1 MILITKLY
9 ICKISYSRLIYSH
22 GQGWSGEEQLLKRIQ
37 ELETENEKL
46 RTQLNRRTSG
56 AVDGAAEQTRAK
68 YADRILD
75 TLPDM
80 MTVWTN
86 SGVITDLISSEETN
100 HVGVPSGRF
109 IGMNIR
115 ELLPEEAYRNVR
127 ANLDHVL
134 ETKRGSTGRHDL
146 TVDGELRHYENRIWP
161 LDRDK
166 VLCMCRDI
174 TEAVRTQKAMNDANK
189 RMKLIEQVV
198 SLGYWFYYSK
208 TNEFYAPDIL
218 PVLLERE
225 SGADSVNADYYF
237 EHFVHP
243 DDREKAR
250 QLLHYNPELG
260 EKDYIEFRIVTDD
273 KVKYLRH
280 RVLRES
286 VEKGHRVVEGYVQDV
301 TPIIE
306 RYHELEILKYAVNNA
321 SEEIFCC
328 SLDGMF
334 RFANRTF
341 LSHHRITDDVAKY
354 SLNDL
359 KEGQYAPDGFEAL
372 VDRLR
377 RNGGVLQNTCSYEL
391 PDGESITMESMVYLL
406 DDSFS
411 DQKVVWFF
419 CRDVTER
426 VRQGNELKE
435 LNRLM
440 EAILDNIPVYLFVKD
455 PNDEFRY
462 LYWNQSF
469 VKHSG
474 IPASQ
479 VIGKTDFEI
488 FPNPA
493 DAAHFQRDDLE
504 LLKRGELPPFEE
516 EYSVV
521 TGQKRIVNTVKMLV
535 PVEERKLPLLM
546 GISWDITERKVI
558 ETELLE
564 AKVKAEQSDQLKT
577 AFLANMSHEIRTP
590 LNAIVGFAKILPEIT
605 DEMERASI
613 INIIDTNSDQ
623 LLMLINDILDL
634 SKIEAGTIEFVD
646 IPANLTDLCQNIYC
660 TLIEKTAPGV
670 QLVFEGAFDNLVTL
684 CDPGRL
690 SQVIVNLITNAIKF
704 TKEGFIRY
712 GYRLRED
719 RVEFYVADTGLGIP
733 EDKLSTI
740 FTRFTKLNSFIAGT
754 GLGLAICRM
763 IVERQH
769 GKIWAESKLGEGSIF
784 RFNFPYRKC

>member
-1 MILITKLY
+1 MV
-9 ICKISYSRLIYSH
+9 R
-22 GQGWSGEEQLLKRIQ
+22 EEQLLKRIQ

-100 HVGVPSGRF
+100 HVGVPSERF

-198 SLGYWFYYSK
+198 SLGYWFYYSE

-474 IPASQ
+474 IPASK

-535 PVEERKLPLLM
+535 PVEERRLPLLM

-784 RFNFPYRKC
+784 RFNFPYRKY

>member
-1 MILITKLY
+1 MV
-9 ICKISYSRLIYSH
+9 R
-22 GQGWSGEEQLLKRIQ
+22 EEQLLKRIQ

-80 MTVWTN
+80 MTVWAN
-86 SGVITDLISSEETN
+86 SGVITELISSEETN
-100 HVGVPSGRF
+100 HVGVPSERF

-198 SLGYWFYYSK
+198 SLGYWFYYSE

-605 DEMERASI
+605 DEMECASI

-784 RFNFPYRKC
+784 RFNFPYRKY

>member
-1 MILITKLY
+1 MV
-9 ICKISYSRLIYSH
+9 R
-22 GQGWSGEEQLLKRIQ
+22 EEQLLKRIQ

-100 HVGVPSGRF
+100 HVGVPSERF

-161 LDRDK
+161 LDLDK

-243 DDREKAR
+243 NDREKAR

-558 ETELLE
+558 ETELFE

-670 QLVFEGAFDNLVTL
+670 QLVFEGAFDYLVTL

>member
-1 MILITKLY
+1 MV
-9 ICKISYSRLIYSH
+9 R
-22 GQGWSGEEQLLKRIQ
+22 EEQLLKRIQ

-86 SGVITDLISSEETN
+86 SGVITELISSEETN
-100 HVGVPSGRF
+100 HVGVPSERF

-198 SLGYWFYYSK
+198 SLGYWFYYSE

-754 GLGLAICRM
+754 GLGLAICQM

>member
-1 MILITKLY
+1 MV
-9 ICKISYSRLIYSH
+9 R
-22 GQGWSGEEQLLKRIQ
+22 EEQLLKRIQ

-100 HVGVPSGRF
+100 HVGVPSERF

-208 TNEFYAPDIL
+208 TDELYAPDIL

-558 ETELLE
+558 ETELFE

-670 QLVFEGAFDNLVTL
+670 QLVFEGAFDNLVTF

>member
-1 MILITKLY
+1 MV
-9 ICKISYSRLIYSH
+9 R
-22 GQGWSGEEQLLKRIQ
+22 EEQLLKRIQ

-86 SGVITDLISSEETN
+86 SGVITELISSEETN
-100 HVGVPSGRF
+100 HVGVPSERF

-198 SLGYWFYYSK
+198 SLGYWFYYSE

-377 RNGGVLQNTCSYEL
+377 RNGGGLQNTCSYEL

>member
-1 MILITKLY
+1 MV
-9 ICKISYSRLIYSH
+9 R
-22 GQGWSGEEQLLKRIQ
+22 EEQLLKRIQ

-86 SGVITDLISSEETN
+86 SGVITELISSEETN
-100 HVGVPSGRF
+100 HVGVPSERF

-198 SLGYWFYYSK
+198 SLGYWFYYSE

-546 GISWDITERKVI
+546 GISWNITERKVI

>member
-1 MILITKLY
+1 MV
-9 ICKISYSRLIYSH
+9 R
-22 GQGWSGEEQLLKRIQ
+22 EEQLLKRIQ

-100 HVGVPSGRF
+100 HVGVPSERF

-455 PNDEFRY
+455 PNNEFRY

-670 QLVFEGAFDNLVTL
+670 QLGFEGAFDNLVTL

>member
-1 MILITKLY
+1 MV
-9 ICKISYSRLIYSH
+9 R
-22 GQGWSGEEQLLKRIQ
+22 EEQLLKRIQ

-100 HVGVPSGRF
+100 HVGVPSERF

-455 PNDEFRY
+455 PNNEFRY

>member
-1 MILITKLY
+1 MV
-9 ICKISYSRLIYSH
+9 R
-22 GQGWSGEEQLLKRIQ
+22 EEQLLKRIQ

-100 HVGVPSGRF
+100 HVGVPSERF

-198 SLGYWFYYSK
+198 SLGYWFYYSE

-260 EKDYIEFRIVTDD
+260 EKDYIEFRIVTND

-440 EAILDNIPVYLFVKD
+440 EAILDNIPVSLFVKD

>member
-1 MILITKLY
+1 MV
-9 ICKISYSRLIYSH
+9 R
-22 GQGWSGEEQLLKRIQ
+22 EEQLLKRIQ

-100 HVGVPSGRF
+100 HVGVPSERF

-198 SLGYWFYYSK
+198 SLGYWFYYSE

-474 IPASQ
+474 IPASK

-784 RFNFPYRKC
+784 RFNFPYRKY

>member
-1 MILITKLY
+1 MV
-9 ICKISYSRLIYSH
+9 R
-22 GQGWSGEEQLLKRIQ
+22 EEQLLKRIQ

-100 HVGVPSGRF
+100 HVGVPSERF

-198 SLGYWFYYSK
+198 SLGYWFYYSE

-564 AKVKAEQSDQLKT
+564 AKVRAEQSDQLKT

-704 TKEGFIRY
+704 TKEGCIRY

>member
-1 MILITKLY
+1 MV
-9 ICKISYSRLIYSH
+9 R
-22 GQGWSGEEQLLKRIQ
+22 EEQLLKRIQ

-86 SGVITDLISSEETN
+86 SGVITELISSEETN
-100 HVGVPSGRF
+100 HVGVPSERF

-161 LDRDK
+161 RDRDK

-198 SLGYWFYYSK
+198 SLGYWFYYSE

>member
-1 MILITKLY
+1 MV
-9 ICKISYSRLIYSH
+9 R
-22 GQGWSGEEQLLKRIQ
+22 EEQLLKRIQ

-86 SGVITDLISSEETN
+86 SGVITELISSEETN
-100 HVGVPSGRF
+100 HVGVPSERF

-198 SLGYWFYYSK
+198 SLGYWFYYSE

-733 EDKLSTI
+733 EDQLSTI

-784 RFNFPYRKC
+784 RFNFPYRKY

>member
-1 MILITKLY
+1 MV
-9 ICKISYSRLIYSH
+9 R
-22 GQGWSGEEQLLKRIQ
+22 EEQLLKRIQ

-56 AVDGAAEQTRAK
+56 DVDGAAEQTRAK

-100 HVGVPSGRF
+100 HVGVPSERF

-558 ETELLE
+558 ETELFE

-763 IVERQH
+763 IVERQQ

>member
-1 MILITKLY
+1 MV
-9 ICKISYSRLIYSH
+9 R
-22 GQGWSGEEQLLKRIQ
+22 EEQLLKRIQ

-100 HVGVPSGRF
+100 HVGVPSERF

-127 ANLDHVL
+127 VNLDHVL

-198 SLGYWFYYSK
+198 SLGYWFYYSE

-535 PVEERKLPLLM
+535 PVEERRLPLLM

-712 GYRLRED
+712 GYQLKED
-719 RVEFYVADTGLGIP
+719 RIEFYVADTGLGIP

>member
-1 MILITKLY
+1 MV
-9 ICKISYSRLIYSH
+9 R
-22 GQGWSGEEQLLKRIQ
+22 EEQLLKRIQ

-86 SGVITDLISSEETN
+86 SGVITELISSEETN
-100 HVGVPSGRF
+100 HVGVPSERF

-198 SLGYWFYYSK
+198 SLGYWFYYSE

-321 SEEIFCC
+321 SKEIFCC

-660 TLIEKTAPGV
+660 TLIEKTAPSV

-712 GYRLRED
+712 GYRLREV
-719 RVEFYVADTGLGIP
+719 RVEFYVAADTGLGIP

>member
-1 MILITKLY
+1 MV
-9 ICKISYSRLIYSH
+9 R
-22 GQGWSGEEQLLKRIQ
+22 EEQLLKRIQ

-100 HVGVPSGRF
+100 HVGVPSERF

-198 SLGYWFYYSK
+198 SLGYWFYYSE

-260 EKDYIEFRIVTDD
+260 EKDYIEFRIVTND

-286 VEKGHRVVEGYVQDV
+286 VEKGHCVVEGYVQDV

-328 SLDGMF
+328 SLDDMF

-474 IPASQ
+474 IPASK

-784 RFNFPYRKC
+784 RFNFPYRKY

>member
-1 MILITKLY
+1 MV
-9 ICKISYSRLIYSH
+9 R
-22 GQGWSGEEQLLKRIQ
+22 EEQLLKRIQ

-86 SGVITDLISSEETN
+86 SGVITELISSEETN
-100 HVGVPSGRF
+100 HVGVPSERF

-198 SLGYWFYYSK
+198 SLGYWFYYSE

-250 QLLHYNPELG
+250 QLLHYTPELG

-359 KEGQYAPDGFEAL
+359 QEGQYAPDGFEAL

-435 LNRLM
+435 LTRLM

-516 EYSVV
+516 EDSVV

-719 RVEFYVADTGLGIP
+719 RVEFYVAADTGLGIP

>member
-1 MILITKLY
+1 MV
-9 ICKISYSRLIYSH
+9 R
-22 GQGWSGEEQLLKRIQ
+22 EEQLLKRIQ

-100 HVGVPSGRF
+100 HVGVPSERF

-198 SLGYWFYYSK
+198 SLGYWFYYSE

-306 RYHELEILKYAVNNA
+306 RYHELEILKDAVNNA

-474 IPASQ
+474 IPASK

>member
-1 MILITKLY
+1 MV
-9 ICKISYSRLIYSH
+9 R
-22 GQGWSGEEQLLKRIQ
+22 EDQLLKRIQ

-100 HVGVPSGRF
+100 HVGVPSERF

-198 SLGYWFYYSK
+198 SLGYWFYYSE

>member
-1 MILITKLY
+1 MV
-9 ICKISYSRLIYSH
+9 R
-22 GQGWSGEEQLLKRIQ
+22 EEQLLKRIQ

-68 YADRILD
+68 YTDRILD

-100 HVGVPSGRF
+100 HVGVPSERF

-198 SLGYWFYYSK
+198 SLGYWFYYSE

-260 EKDYIEFRIVTDD
+260 EKDYIEFRIVTND

>member
-1 MILITKLY
+1 MV
-9 ICKISYSRLIYSH
+9 R
-22 GQGWSGEEQLLKRIQ
+22 EEQLLKRIQ

-100 HVGVPSGRF
+100 HVGVPSERF

-198 SLGYWFYYSK
+198 SLGYWFYYSE

-474 IPASQ
+474 IPASK

-646 IPANLTDLCQNIYC
+646 IPANQTDLCQNIYC

-784 RFNFPYRKC
+784 RFNFPYRKY

>member
-1 MILITKLY
+1 MV
-9 ICKISYSRLIYSH
+9 R
-22 GQGWSGEEQLLKRIQ
+22 EEQLLKRIQ

-100 HVGVPSGRF
+100 HVGVPSERF

-161 LDRDK
+161 LDLDK

-558 ETELLE
+558 ETELFE

-690 SQVIVNLITNAIKF
+690 SQVIVNLITTRSNLPKKGSSVTGIGSGRIGSSSMWRIPAW
-704 TKEGFIRY
+704 GFR
-712 GYRLRED
+712 R
-719 RVEFYVADTGLGIP
+719 T
-733 EDKLSTI
+733 
-740 FTRFTKLNSFIAGT
+740 N
-754 GLGLAICRM
+754 
-763 IVERQH
+763 
-769 GKIWAESKLGEGSIF
+769 
-784 RFNFPYRKC
+784 

>member
-1 MILITKLY
+1 MV
-9 ICKISYSRLIYSH
+9 R
-22 GQGWSGEEQLLKRIQ
+22 EEQLLKRIQ

-100 HVGVPSGRF
+100 HVGVPSERF

-198 SLGYWFYYSK
+198 SLGYWFYYSE

-260 EKDYIEFRIVTDD
+260 EKDYIEFRIVTND

-474 IPASQ
+474 IPASK

-535 PVEERKLPLLM
+535 PVEERKLLLLM

-784 RFNFPYRKC
+784 RFNFPYRKY

>member
-1 MILITKLY
+1 MV
-9 ICKISYSRLIYSH
+9 R
-22 GQGWSGEEQLLKRIQ
+22 EEQLLKRIQ

-100 HVGVPSGRF
+100 HVGVPSERF

-161 LDRDK
+161 LDLDK

-334 RFANRTF
+334 RFANRTC

-558 ETELLE
+558 ETELFE

>member
-1 MILITKLY
+1 MV
-9 ICKISYSRLIYSH
+9 R
-22 GQGWSGEEQLLKRIQ
+22 EEQLLKRIQ

-46 RTQLNRRTSG
+46 RTPLNRRTSG

-100 HVGVPSGRF
+100 HVGVPSERF

-198 SLGYWFYYSK
+198 SLGYWFYYSE

-754 GLGLAICRM
+754 GLGLAIVKH
-763 IVERQH
+763 IVEAH
-769 GKIWAESKLGEGSIF
+769 GERITVRSEPGVGSTF
-784 RFNFPYRKC
+784 SFTLKKVNLQEMK

>member
-1 MILITKLY
+1 MV
-9 ICKISYSRLIYSH
+9 R
-22 GQGWSGEEQLLKRIQ
+22 EEQLLKRIQ

-86 SGVITDLISSEETN
+86 SGVITELISSEETN
-100 HVGVPSGRF
+100 HVGVPSERF

-198 SLGYWFYYSK
+198 SLGYWFYYSE

-577 AFLANMSHEIRTP
+577 AFLANMSHEIRTQ

>member
-1 MILITKLY
+1 MV
-9 ICKISYSRLIYSH
+9 R
-22 GQGWSGEEQLLKRIQ
+22 EEQLLKRIQ

-86 SGVITDLISSEETN
+86 SGVITELISSEETN
-100 HVGVPSGRF
+100 HVGVPSERF

-198 SLGYWFYYSK
+198 SLGYWFYYSE

-623 LLMLINDILDL
+623 LLMLINDLLDL

-784 RFNFPYRKC
+784 RFNFPYRKY

>member
-1 MILITKLY
+1 MV
-9 ICKISYSRLIYSH
+9 R
-22 GQGWSGEEQLLKRIQ
+22 EEQLLKRIQ

-86 SGVITDLISSEETN
+86 SGVITELISSEETN
-100 HVGVPSGRF
+100 HVGVPSERF

-198 SLGYWFYYSK
+198 SLGYWFYYSE

-590 LNAIVGFAKILPEIT
+590 QNAIVGFAKILPEIT

>member
-1 MILITKLY
+1 MV
-9 ICKISYSRLIYSH
+9 R
-22 GQGWSGEEQLLKRIQ
+22 EEQLLKRIQ

-86 SGVITDLISSEETN
+86 SGVITELISSEETN
-100 HVGVPSGRF
+100 HVGVPSERF

-198 SLGYWFYYSK
+198 SLGYWFYYSE

-719 RVEFYVADTGLGIP
+719 RVEFYVARIP
-733 EDKLSTI
+733 
-740 FTRFTKLNSFIAGT
+740 AWG
-754 GLGLAICRM
+754 
-763 IVERQH
+763 
-769 GKIWAESKLGEGSIF
+769 F
-784 RFNFPYRKC
+784 RRTN

>member
-1 MILITKLY
+1 MV
-9 ICKISYSRLIYSH
+9 R
-22 GQGWSGEEQLLKRIQ
+22 EEQLLKRIQ

-56 AVDGAAEQTRAK
+56 AVVGAAEQTRAK

-100 HVGVPSGRF
+100 HVGVPSERF

-198 SLGYWFYYSK
+198 SLGYWFYYSE

>member
-1 MILITKLY
+1 MV
-9 ICKISYSRLIYSH
+9 R
-22 GQGWSGEEQLLKRIQ
+22 EEQLLKRIQ

-68 YADRILD
+68 DADRILD

-100 HVGVPSGRF
+100 HVGVPSERF

-198 SLGYWFYYSK
+198 SLGYWFYYSE

-474 IPASQ
+474 IPASK

>member
-1 MILITKLY
+1 MV
-9 ICKISYSRLIYSH
+9 R
-22 GQGWSGEEQLLKRIQ
+22 EEQLLKRIQ

-86 SGVITDLISSEETN
+86 SGVITELISSEETN
-100 HVGVPSGRF
+100 HVGVPSERF

-198 SLGYWFYYSK
+198 SLGYWFYYSE

-250 QLLHYNPELG
+250 QLLHYTPELG

-516 EYSVV
+516 EDSVV

-719 RVEFYVADTGLGIP
+719 RVEFYVAADTGLGIP

>member
-1 MILITKLY
+1 MV
-9 ICKISYSRLIYSH
+9 R
-22 GQGWSGEEQLLKRIQ
+22 EEQLLKRIQ

-100 HVGVPSGRF
+100 HVGVPSERF

-198 SLGYWFYYSK
+198 SLGYWFYYSE

-260 EKDYIEFRIVTDD
+260 EKDYIEFRIVTND

-462 LYWNQSF
+462 LYRNQSF

-521 TGQKRIVNTVKMLV
+521 TGQKWIVNTVKMLV

>member
-1 MILITKLY
+1 MV
-9 ICKISYSRLIYSH
+9 R
-22 GQGWSGEEQLLKRIQ
+22 EEQLLKRIQ

-100 HVGVPSGRF
+100 HVGVSSERF

-198 SLGYWFYYSK
+198 SLGYWFYYSE

-455 PNDEFRY
+455 PNNEFRY

-474 IPASQ
+474 IPASK

>member
-1 MILITKLY
+1 MV
-9 ICKISYSRLIYSH
+9 R
-22 GQGWSGEEQLLKRIQ
+22 EEQLLKRIQ

-100 HVGVPSGRF
+100 HVGVPSERF

-161 LDRDK
+161 LDLDK

-546 GISWDITERKVI
+546 GIS
-558 ETELLE
+558 
-564 AKVKAEQSDQLKT
+564 
-577 AFLANMSHEIRTP
+577 
-590 LNAIVGFAKILPEIT
+590 
-605 DEMERASI
+605 
-613 INIIDTNSDQ
+613 
-623 LLMLINDILDL
+623 
-634 SKIEAGTIEFVD
+634 
-646 IPANLTDLCQNIYC
+646 
-660 TLIEKTAPGV
+660 
-670 QLVFEGAFDNLVTL
+670 
-684 CDPGRL
+684 
-690 SQVIVNLITNAIKF
+690 
-704 TKEGFIRY
+704 
-712 GYRLRED
+712 
-719 RVEFYVADTGLGIP
+719 
-733 EDKLSTI
+733 
-740 FTRFTKLNSFIAGT
+740 
-754 GLGLAICRM
+754 
-763 IVERQH
+763 
-769 GKIWAESKLGEGSIF
+769 
-784 RFNFPYRKC
+784 

>member
-1 MILITKLY
+1 MV
-9 ICKISYSRLIYSH
+9 R
-22 GQGWSGEEQLLKRIQ
+22 EEQLLKRIQ

-86 SGVITDLISSEETN
+86 SGVITELISSEETN
-100 HVGVPSGRF
+100 HVGVPSERF

-166 VLCMCRDI
+166 VLCMCRYI

-198 SLGYWFYYSK
+198 SLGYWFYYSE

-535 PVEERKLPLLM
+535 PVEERKLLLLM